1 MLAIRTILHPTDF
14 SESAEA
20 AFSVAGMLAKAHKA
34 RLIVLHVYPLPISR
48 GEGVD
53 YPPDQAEMWRL
64 LDRYYVPDPDVHVD
78 DRLAEGSAPEEIL
91 RVAEEEGCDLIVMG
105 TQGRTGLA
113 RLLMG
118 SVAEKVMRGAHCPV
132 LTVRIPP
139 GWSRTVSEKQE
150 VAAV

>member
-20 AFSVAGMLAKAHKA
+20 AFSVAGMLATAHKA

-48 GEGVD
+48 GEGID
-53 YPPDQAEMWRL
+53 YPSDQVELWRL
-64 LDRYYVPDPDVHVD
+64 LDRYHAPDPDIEVEG
-78 DRLAEGSAPEEIL
+78 RLVQGSPPDEIV
-91 RVAEEEGCDLIVMG
+91 RQAEEEGCDLIVMG

-139 GWSRTVSEKQE
+139 AWSPRVQEQQE
-150 VAAV
+150 VARV

>member
-20 AFSVAGMLAKAHKA
+20 AFSVAGMLARAHKA
-34 RLIVLHVYPLPISR
+34 RLIVLHVHPTPISR
-48 GEGVD
+48 GEGID

-64 LDRYYVPDPDVHVD
+64 LDRYYVPDPDIQVEG
-78 DRLAEGSAPEEIL
+78 RLAEGSATDEIL
-91 RVAEEEGCDLIVMG
+91 RIAEKEDCDLIVMG

-113 RLLMG
+113 RMLMG
-118 SVAEKVMRGAHCPV
+118 SVAEKVMRAAPCPV

-139 GWSRTVSEKQE
+139 AWSRTVSEKHE
-150 VAAV
+150 VTAV